1 MQRYLYR
8 VQYTYT
14 DDGTSSYEAVCI
26 RAETEAAALAEVTAA
41 TARYPTAIGA
51 TRTITLTLVTADV

>member
-8 VQYTYT
+8 AQYTY
-14 DDGTSSYEAVCI
+14 DDGTSSYEPVCV
-26 RAETEAAALAEVTAA
+26 RAATEAAALIEVTAA